1 MRNTVGNAPT
11 TVPGLEGRSWLMR
24 LLALAGT
31 GVSAYLTYAHLTDQ
45 SVACGGSHACD
56 TVQQSVYSEVAGIPI
71 ALLGLA
77 AYAVLLVLTL
87 LPGRIP
93 DSLDTYIP
101 LATFGISLIGVLYS
115 AYLTYLELFV
125 IRAICRWCLGS
136 AIIITVFFLL
146 SLPDL
151 KGEADST

>member
-1 MRNTVGNAPT
+1 
-11 TVPGLEGRSWLMR
+11 MR
-24 LLALAGT
+24 LLALAGM

-77 AYAVLLVLTL
+77 AYIVLFFLTL

-93 DSLDTYIP
+93 DSWGDYTP
-101 LATFGISLIGVLYS
+101 LVTFGISLIGVLYS

-136 AIIITVFFLL
+136 AIIMTVFFFL

-151 KGEADST
+151 KGEADTT